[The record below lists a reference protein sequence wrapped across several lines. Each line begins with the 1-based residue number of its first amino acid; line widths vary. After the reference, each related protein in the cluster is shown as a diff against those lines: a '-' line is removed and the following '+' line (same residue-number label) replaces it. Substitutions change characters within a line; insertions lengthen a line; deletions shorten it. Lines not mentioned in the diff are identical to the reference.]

1 MPHDHDPTKPV
12 RASKNAPRGCSDSNS
27 IQIRFSNQIC
37 AKSLEI
43 HNFCSVT
50 RNLTNNIPLE
60 TLEHVESNSALI
72 ICSFSIQFET
82 IFKLNQTY
90 LLASLIHI
98 F

>member
-1 MPHDHDPTKPV
+1 MIRPNRYGPV
-12 RASKNAPRGCSDSNS
+12 RTRHVAVP

-50 RNLTNNIPLE
+50 QNLTNNIPLE

-72 ICSFSIQFET
+72 IRSFSIQFET

-90 LLASLIHI
+90 L
-98 F
+98 